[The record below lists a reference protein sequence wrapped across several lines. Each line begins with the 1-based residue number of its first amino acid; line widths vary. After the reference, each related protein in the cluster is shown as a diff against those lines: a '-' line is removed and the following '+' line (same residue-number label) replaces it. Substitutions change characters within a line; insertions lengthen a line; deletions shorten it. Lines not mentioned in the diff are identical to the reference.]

1 MSIGE
6 LTDIVKNVTGITSAR
21 PLSII
26 VICVVVL
33 GAVIYMV
40 VKYIFTKRL
49 IESIVKQQQ
58 VTVGTLNIYKI
69 YFNVAVTTGTSVVS
83 ATIADSYKEGIRI
96 YNRLCGLYHKIQD
109 SREVIR
115 YKSNNDK
122 RQVIIDELTKEIN
135 AVKKEINDTG
145 EALLKKEINDN
156 SKFLEKLI
164 DYVLDIPAY
173 LMDDLSVIISRNARG
188 IQNEYDREKLLE
200 ALLKVAEWIRKNM
213 GGDSTHN
220 NVD

>member
-1 MSIGE
+1 ME
-6 LTDIVKNVTGITSAR
+6 LSDIVKNLTGITSER
-21 PLSII
+21 LISVI

-33 GAVIYMV
+33 WPMIWKIANYFSI
-40 VKYIFTKRL
+40 KKL

-58 VTVGTLNIYKI
+58 VTVVSLTVYCK
-69 YFNVAVTTGTSVVS
+69 YFNVAKTDRKPAVA
-83 ATIADSYKEGIRI
+83 ATIADSYNEGIRI
-96 YNRLCGLYHKIQD
+96 YNRLCGLYQKIQD

-135 AVKKEINDTG
+135 DVKKEINVVG

-173 LMDDLSVIISRNARG
+173 LMDDLSVTISRNARG

-200 ALLKVAEWIRKNM
+200 ALLKVAQWIDENM